1 MDDQERRYRMSESYY
16 LFEENP
22 VDSVRAENIRALWES
37 IAKNGS
43 PFEKMKILA
52 DAYRDVDH
60 WQTGEFIDWIIRNK
74 RVPIRIKRAFAS
86 GWFWKFEVDKWT
98 LGKRGK
104 YCIPGEFQESV
115 PNPNGHSPVVVTA
128 GFRYLCYRN
137 LIDDYFHLHEESR
150 QKVLAIKY
158 PN

>member
-1 MDDQERRYRMSESYY
+1 MSESYY

-22 VDSVRAENIRALWES
+22 VDSVRNENILALWES

-74 RVPIRIKRAFAS
+74 RGPLRFRKIVTS
-86 GWFWKFEVDKWT
+86 GHYWRFEVNRWT
-98 LGKRGK
+98 LGKRAK
-104 YCIPGEFQESV
+104 NRIPIQFAEDV
-115 PNPNGHSPVVVTA
+115 PDPDGDSQVFIIA
-128 GFRYLCYRN
+128 DFRYLCYRN
-137 LIDDYFHLHEESR
+137 LIANYFHLNEESR

-158 PN
+158 LN